1 MSTVAGVMAGIAD
14 ALIPP
19 RCAGCDA
26 AGSWLCL
33 ECRSSCEP
41 TRGGTPGLPVVAPG
55 LYEGGLRRAIQRFKY
70 RGERAL
76 AGELGALVAR
86 AVAGDLAHGVILD
99 ALVPLPLH
107 PERVRE
113 RGYDQ
118 TALLAAEISARTGVP
133 RRAPLRRIRHAR
145 PQVELD
151 RADRARNIAGAFV
164 AVAGSLRG
172 LRVALIDDVTTTGAT
187 LREAARAAR
196 AAGARR
202 VRAYVIA
209 ADE

>member
-1 MSTVAGVMAGIAD
+1 MSALAAVLAGVGD

-26 AGSWLCL
+26 VGSWFCL
-33 ECRSSCEP
+33 DCRTSCDP
-41 TRGGTPGLPVVAPG
+41 LRGGTPGMPLAAAG
-55 LYEGGLRRAIQRFKY
+55 THEGGLRRAIHRFKY
-70 RGERAL
+70 RGERGL
-76 AGELGALVAR
+76 AGELGSLVAQQVAADTAAG
-86 AVAGDLAHGVILD
+86 AVLD
-99 ALVPLPLH
+99 AIVPVPLH

-118 TALLAAEISARTGVP
+118 TSLLAAAVAARSGLPLGVP
-133 RRAPLRRIRHAR
+133 LHRIRHAR

-151 RADRARNIAGAFV
+151 RADREHNVAGAFV
-164 AVAGSLRG
+164 SVAGTLRG
-172 LRVALIDDVTTTGAT
+172 LRVGLVDDVTTTGAT

-196 AAGARR
+196 AAGARSI
-202 VRAYVIA
+202 RAYVIA